1 MIIIDT
7 NVISES
13 MRPRPNQ
20 GVIAWFNAQ
29 PWDSLYLCTPV
40 LAELRYGAERLPR
53 SRRKDVLSAAID
65 RIEKELYEGRVLS
78 FDQASAAN
86 YAHVVTLCER
96 QGRRIQQMDVLIAAI
111 ALTHHASIAT
121 RDIAGFADL
130 GLELVDP
137 FEPH

>member
-1 MIIIDT
+1 MIIVDT

-13 MRPRPNQ
+13 MRPQPYQ

-53 SRRKDVLSAAID
+53 SRRKDVLSAAIN
-65 RIEKELYEGRVLS
+65 RIENELYEGRILS
-78 FDQASAAN
+78 FDQAAATN
-86 YAHVVTLCER
+86 YAHVAAIRER
-96 QGRRIQQMDVLIAAI
+96 QGRRIQQMDALIAAI

-130 GLELVDP
+130 GLELVNP
-137 FEPH
+137 FEPR